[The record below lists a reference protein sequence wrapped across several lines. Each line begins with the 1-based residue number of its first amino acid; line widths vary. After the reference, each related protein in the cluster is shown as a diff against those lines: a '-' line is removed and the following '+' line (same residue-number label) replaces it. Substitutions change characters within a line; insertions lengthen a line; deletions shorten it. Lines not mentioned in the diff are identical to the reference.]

1 MGYRKLIERVDA
13 TYDKWFRHFQD
24 VEAHLAPETEEVE
37 VIVAR
42 FREEANS
49 GDSTARL

>member
-24 VEAHLAPETEEVE
+24 VEAHLGPGWAKVKFLHTHGSFFAL
-37 VIVAR
+37 IFAC
-42 FREEANS
+42 
-49 GDSTARL
+49 